1 MRGNE
6 HKLGCH
12 VHFTSSFHISGWRI
26 WETVG
31 LKWVAG
37 SGGVPEITTSW
48 GCILLLDEYVRL
60 QLYRDRKRLQGRAQ
74 AVYKV
79 CTVYCIQPSAARL
92 CRFALDNMRKIRP

>member
-1 MRGNE
+1 M
-6 HKLGCH
+6 
-12 VHFTSSFHISGWRI
+12 
-26 WETVG
+26 G

-92 CRFALDNMRKIRP
+92 CRFALDNEENQALTNSTCYITPNTLPLPYLPNVAFLQ